1 MRNILMG
8 FLYLFS
14 NYVFCETAVLN
25 LIETFGDYFV
35 HKEFD
40 VDIKPKITSIA
51 PLKTEVKEQIG
62 RSLHADLVIV
72 GYGTKGEVSEFI
84 GASKNL
90 KNDVPLEKI
99 FPNLNRSSDKKWF
112 IFFVSKE
119 LSHYVTDKKY
129 IHEYSPF
136 AFLAAVGMQDLT
148 WF

>member
-14 NYVFCETAVLN
+14 SYIFCETAVLN
-25 LIETFGDYFV
+25 LIETFGDYFLS
-35 HKEFD
+35 HEFD
-40 VDIKPKITSIA
+40 VDIKPNKTSIS
-51 PLKTEVKEQIG
+51 PLKTEVQQQIG
-62 RSLHADLVIV
+62 RSLYADLVIV
-72 GYGTKGEVSEFI
+72 GYGAKGEAAEFI

-112 IFFVSKE
+112 IYFVSKDI
-119 LSHYVTDKKY
+119 SRYVTDKKY
-129 IHEYSPF
+129 INKDSPF
-136 AFLAAVGMQDLT
+136 AFLAAVGMQNLI